1 MIYHRRRALVITAAY
16 LLVGVAWI
24 MISGKVASTIAPDV
38 LELAH
43 IEKIKGILYVLLSA
57 LGIFLFA
64 QWQLRDVAREATD
77 LLDHRDA
84 LLVSER
90 RVIAGTI
97 VAGGAHVVKGGINK
111 ALTALEKLRSMISA
125 PDALRE
131 VDRSIEA
138 LSGLLSGMQR
148 IRDSGLS
155 EIAGSEQRVDLCKLL
170 ESSIEIAR
178 LHAIVRHC
186 DIRFTGCKEFNAF
199 VFPGLVHSALVNL
212 LVNAA
217 EATGGRGKIE
227 IHFRSDAT
235 EVALEVHDNGPGIL
249 SSERETVFAPFY
261 STKKQRAGL
270 GLLAVH
276 ACAEAHGGRAE
287 VLTSHLGGARFDLVF
302 PGSVQTG

>member
-1 MIYHRRRALVITAAY
+1 MISHRRRALVISSAY
-16 LLVGVAWI
+16 LVFGIMWI

-43 IEKIKGILYVLLSA
+43 IEKIKGIVFVVA
-57 LGIFLFA
+57 TAVWIFLFA

-77 LLDHRDA
+77 LLDHRDV

-97 VAGGAHVVKGGINK
+97 VAGGAYVVKGEINK
-111 ALTALEKLRSMISA
+111 ALAALDKLRSMISA

-131 VDRSIEA
+131 VDRSVEA
-138 LSGLLSGMQR
+138 LSALLSGTQR

-155 EIAGSEQRVDLCKLL
+155 EIAGSEQQVDLCQLL

-199 VFPGLVHSALVNL
+199 VFPGLIHSAVVNL

-227 IHFRSDAT
+227 IHFRFDPA
-235 EVALEVHDNGPGIL
+235 EVAIEVHDNGPGIL
-249 SSERETVFAPFY
+249 SSERDTVFAPFY

-287 VLTSHLGGARFDLVF
+287 VLSSHLGGARFDLVF
-302 PGSVQTG
+302 PGSVRTG